1 MPTKPP
7 SADGR
12 QLLAGREEILAA
24 KWTTHFH
31 GLARQG
37 LGSFKHDLRKVG
49 VNAAKVNPLIFG

>member
-1 MPTKPP
+1 
-7 SADGR
+7 
-12 QLLAGREEILAA
+12 LLAGREEILAA

-37 LGSFKHDLRKVG
+37 LGSFKHGLRKVG